1 MVGQSLGMV
10 VEAEVK
16 RSRCSNVLCVVRARR
31 AVDDDVYEKI
41 RPFVAQTASQ
51 PDRSEDIAHL
61 FFSEASYSLVRGS
74 LTRRRMTGYDVAGLQ
89 PMRDCIIA

>member
-1 MVGQSLGMV
+1 MH
-10 VEAEVK
+10 
-16 RSRCSNVLCVVRARR
+16 VVRARR

-41 RPFVAQTASQ
+41 HVRPFVAQTARQ

-89 PMRDCIIA
+89 PMRDCIIT

>member
-10 VEAEVK
+10 VEEVK
-16 RSRCSNVLCVVRARR
+16 RSRCSNVVRARR

-89 PMRDCIIA
+89 PMRDCIIT